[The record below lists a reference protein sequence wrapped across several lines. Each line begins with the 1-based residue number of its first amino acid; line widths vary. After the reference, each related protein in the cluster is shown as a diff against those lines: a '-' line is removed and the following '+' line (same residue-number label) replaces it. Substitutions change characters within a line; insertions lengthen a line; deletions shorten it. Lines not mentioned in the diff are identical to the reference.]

1 MYESFFSFREKP
13 FSILP
18 DARFLYLGQ
27 QHRVALSMLENGVA
41 HDVGITLMTGEIG
54 CGKTILIRHLL
65 DNMDRSINVGLINN
79 THRSFEELQ
88 QWILLSF
95 DLEHRDK
102 NQVER
107 HQTFIDFLVCEY
119 GKGRRTA
126 LIIDEAQNLGA
137 EALEELRLLS
147 NENVDKHPLL
157 RLLLVGQ
164 PQLRATLDSG
174 EFEQFVQRIGSEYH
188 LGALSAEET
197 CEYVRHRINL
207 AGGDPS
213 LFQAESLPVVH
224 ELTGGIPRLINTLC
238 DKALVYAFCANLKRV
253 DTRIV
258 QEVISY
264 QSELFEWRSDSG
276 LVGGGNENLDVADVD
291 RWISSGVEVDSA
303 TGADSTLAFDSAV
316 SRHSTYSNKRQV
328 AQFPPPLHDDG
339 RDPAGQGAIVTPRPE
354 AEENA
359 HKTAGTQVSE
369 LKSEENRRHER
380 AAVNIPARVRTPLNS
395 DAPFLDEEFKLTN
408 LSLSGAH
415 VTGSL
420 PFNMREK
427 LEISLPADNGRNILV
442 GGRIVRVERRQKKH
456 AAAVRFTRVSDQLLL
471 SQVVSILLARPESPR
486 GYDAPRRR
494 SLLSLEDQS

>member
-1 MYESFFSFREKP
+1 MYESFFGFREKP

-41 HDVGITLMTGEIG
+41 NDVGITLMTGEIG

-65 DNMDRSINVGLINN
+65 DNVDMSINVGLINN

-107 HQTFIDFLVCEY
+107 HRTFIDFLVCEY

-126 LIIDEAQNLGA
+126 LIVDEAQNLGA

-147 NENVDKHPLL
+147 NVNVDKHQLL

-174 EFEQFVQRIGSEYH
+174 DLKQFVQRIGSEYH

-197 CEYVRHRINL
+197 GEYVRHRINV
-207 AGGDPS
+207 AGGNPS
-213 LFQAESLPVVH
+213 LFQAEALPVVH
-224 ELTGGIPRLINTLC
+224 ELTGGIPRPINTLC

-253 DTRIV
+253 NTRII

-264 QSELFEWRSDSG
+264 QSELFEWRSDTGSEG
-276 LVGGGNENLDVADVD
+276 RANENLDVADVD
-291 RWISSGVEVDSA
+291 PWISSGGEEDSA
-303 TGADSTLAFDSAV
+303 TGVDSS
-316 SRHSTYSNKRQV
+316 
-328 AQFPPPLHDDG
+328 
-339 RDPAGQGAIVTPRPE
+339 
-354 AEENA
+354 
-359 HKTAGTQVSE
+359 QVSE
-369 LKSEENRRHER
+369 SKSEEKRRHER

-395 DAPFLDEEFKLTN
+395 DSPFLDEEFKLTN
-408 LSLSGAH
+408 LSLSGAQ

-420 PFNMREK
+420 PFSLREK
-427 LEISLPADNGRNILV
+427 LEISLPAGNGRIILV
-442 GGRIVRVERRQKKH
+442 GGRIVRVERRQKDH

-471 SQVVSILLARPESPR
+471 SQVLSILLARPEAPK